1 MDFNT
6 ITDAEFESYASE
18 QEFRGK
24 AASISTFRE
33 GIKEQLRD
41 GDICHGDSMPW
52 SKTHNILG
60 LRPGEVSIWAG
71 INGHGKS
78 QMLGQV
84 LAWLA
89 REKKVLIASMEMT
102 PEATG
107 ARIVRQITGSSNP
120 TEMYIDRVINFLEDK
135 MVIYDHVDTV
145 SYDKI
150 YRLIKYSAEKLGVQH
165 VMIDS
170 LAMCGIATDD
180 SNGQKDFVL
189 ELENIAKN
197 YQIHIHLVHHM
208 RKKESETTVPDK
220 FDVKGAGELVDL
232 VDNLFIVFRNKS
244 KENDMESGKKIDGD
258 DWGVVPDAYLICA
271 KQRHFTWEGKISLW
285 FDKVSMQYKGGNDN
299 RPLMYGHGF

>member
-6 ITDAEFESYASE
+6 VSDEDFEAYASE
-18 QEFRGK
+18 QEFKGK

-33 GIKEQLRD
+33 AIKIQLRD

-52 SKTHNILG
+52 SKTHNVLG

-107 ARIVRQITGSSNP
+107 ARIIRQITGASNP
-120 TEMYIDRVINFLEDK
+120 TEQYIDRAIDYLDDK
-135 MVIYDHVDTV
+135 VVIYDHVDTV

-150 YRLIKYSAEKLGVQH
+150 YRLIRYSVEQLGIKH

-180 SNGQKDFVL
+180 SNGQKNFVL

-208 RKKESETTVPDK
+208 RKKESETSVPDK

-232 VDNLFIVFRNKS
+232 VDNLFIVFRNKQ
-244 KENDMESGKKIDGD
+244 KENDVESGKKIEGD
-258 DWGVVPDAYLICA
+258 NWGVVPDAYLICA
-271 KQRHFTWEGKISLW
+271 KQRHFTWEGKIALW
-285 FDKVSMQYKGGNDN
+285 FDKGSLQYRGGKELK
-299 RPLMYGHGF
+299 RLFYAGGF